1 MSFGYNPPKDVFPR
15 RNLGPGEEW
24 GREIEA
30 RTVKTENALGSLSQ
44 ILSGSNRTSASSL
57 GDLGKQIRELQA
69 LYGTIPK
76 VSQETTSASGFG
88 LTGGW
93 QTVCSGSVPV
103 PVDATR
109 AEVALFGV
117 LWMRASLS
125 AQTLIQAR
133 SRVVIAGV
141 NGPEFLTAADAFDPG
156 LGATNSPQFSRGF
169 SVTPGGSFTIALQVN
184 PADASAFPGSGDNYA
199 VLTAL
204 SSFTRQ

>member
-1 MSFGYNPPKDVFPR
+1 MTFGYTPPRDVFPR
-15 RNLGPGEEW
+15 RNLGAGEEW

-57 GDLGKQIRELQA
+57 GDLGKQIRDLQA

-76 VSQETTSASGFG
+76 VTQVTASASGFG
-88 LTGGW
+88 TVGGW
-93 QTVCSGSVPV
+93 QTVCSGTVPIPDDV
-103 PVDATR
+103 TR
-109 AEVALFGV
+109 VEVALFGV
-117 LWMRASLS
+117 IWMRASLE

-133 SRVVIAGV
+133 TRVVIAGTP
-141 NGPEFLTAADAFDPG
+141 GPEFLTAADAFDPG

-169 SVTPGGSFTIALQVN
+169 GVLPGGSFSIALQVN
-184 PADASAFPGSGDNYA
+184 PADGWAFPGNPDNYA